1 MHPKPFPKVFPPEF
15 PLELQNVILTLLR
28 DLCVQHFPLAQQP
41 TNNGRPLLLHTHPCD
56 TLVLRTYGATLS
68 LSKSTQSLIAI
79 PLGGLGEFGMNMMA
93 LRLGD
98 DIIVIDAGMMFPESE
113 LLGVDLVIPDTTYLK
128 QNRANVR
135 AIVLTHGHEDH
146 IGALPYIL
154 RDLNVPV
161 YGTRFTLALVKK
173 RLAEANLL
181 DSTTLRE
188 VMPGRLIEIGP
199 YEIEFIPVTHSTIDC
214 VALAVRTPLGV
225 IIHTGDFKID
235 QTPVGGA
242 PFDLHSFARYGNEGV
257 LALFS
262 DSTNVERPGFT
273 PSERAIVPRIEEL
286 CRSAPRRVILSC
298 FASSIHRIQQVIDI
312 ASRVGRK
319 IAFVGRSMVDN
330 VEIAHDL
337 EYLRIPDGM
346 VVRPQ
351 DIRTFD
357 PRRIIIL
364 ASGSQAEPMSSL
376 SRIAVDNHRFVSVD
390 ESDTVILSARIIP
403 GNEKAIF
410 RMLDHMF
417 RRRALVYYDNNA
429 GTIHVSG
436 HASQEEQKLV
446 LQLVK
451 PKYFIPVH
459 GEYRHLFR
467 HAALAHQLGCVSSEI
482 LLLENGQTIEFTED
496 GARRRDPVTSGR
508 VLVDSGSLEEIE
520 EVVIRDRKHLSED
533 GVVVPIIAIDKRT
546 GRMETVPEIVTRGM
560 FSDNG
565 TELMAGA
572 RDVILKTVEQSNAEE
587 KGDWSVIKE
596 KIRVDLKRYINKH
609 TSKRPLILP
618 VILEV

>member
-1 MHPKPFPKVFPPEF
+1 MNK
-15 PLELQNVILTLLR
+15 I
-28 DLCVQHFPLAQQP
+28 
-41 TNNGRPLLLHTHPCD
+41 
-56 TLVLRTYGATLS
+56 S
-68 LSKSTQSLIAI
+68 QSLTVI

-93 LRLGD
+93 LRTGE
-98 DIIVIDAGMMFPESE
+98 DILVIDAGMMFPESE
-113 LLGVDLVIPDTTYLK
+113 LLGVDLVIPDITFLK
-128 QNRANVR
+128 QNRAQVR

-173 RLAEANLL
+173 RLAEAGLL

-188 VMPGRLIEIGP
+188 VLPGRKVEIGP
-199 YEIEFIPVTHSTIDC
+199 YEVEFIAVTHSTIDC
-214 VALAVRTPLGV
+214 VALAVRTPAGV

-242 PFDLHSFARYGNEGV
+242 PFDLHAFARYGNEGV

-319 IAFVGRSMVDN
+319 VAFVGRSMVDN
-330 VEIAHDL
+330 VEIAHSL
-337 EYLRIPDGM
+337 ECLRIPDGM

-351 DIRTFD
+351 DIRGFD
-357 PRRIIIL
+357 PKRIVIL

-390 ESDTVILSARIIP
+390 ENDSVILSARIIP

-417 RRRALVYYDNNA
+417 RRRALVYYDNSA

-436 HASQEEQKLV
+436 HASQEEQKLL

-467 HAALAHQLGCVSSEI
+467 HAALAHQIGCVSGEI
-482 LLLENGQTIEFTED
+482 LLLEDGKVIEFTED
-496 GARRRDPVTSGR
+496 GAHRRDPVTAGR
-508 VLVDSGSLEEIE
+508 VCVDSGSLEEIE

-533 GVVVPIIAIDKRT
+533 GVVVSIIAIDKHT
-546 GRMETVPEIVTRGM
+546 GKMESHPEIVTRGLM
-560 FSDNG
+560 SDNG
-565 TELMAGA
+565 QELIAGA
-572 RDVILKTVEQSNAEE
+572 RAVIINTVEQSNAEE
-587 KGDWSVIKE
+587 KSDWGVIKE

>member
-1 MHPKPFPKVFPPEF
+1 
-15 PLELQNVILTLLR
+15 
-28 DLCVQHFPLAQQP
+28 
-41 TNNGRPLLLHTHPCD
+41 
-56 TLVLRTYGATLS
+56 
-68 LSKSTQSLIAI
+68 LSKSLQTLTAI

-98 DIIVIDAGMMFPESE
+98 EIIVIDAGMMFPESE
-113 LLGVDLVIPDTTYLK
+113 LLGVDLVIPDITYLK
-128 QNRANVR
+128 QNRGHVR

-154 RDLNVPV
+154 KDLNVPV

-173 RLAEANLL
+173 RLDEAGLL

-188 VMPGRLIEIGP
+188 VIPGRLVEVGRF
-199 YEIEFIPVTHSTIDC
+199 EIEFISVTHSTVDC
-214 VALAVRTPLGV
+214 VALAIRTPLGV
-225 IIHTGDFKID
+225 VIHTGDFKID

-242 PFDLHSFARYGNEGV
+242 PFDLHAFARYGNEGV

-312 ASRVGRK
+312 AARVGRK
-319 IAFVGRSMVDN
+319 VAFVGRSMVDN
-330 VEIAHDL
+330 VEIAHSL
-337 EYLRIPDGM
+337 EILHIPDGM

-351 DIRTFD
+351 DIRGFD
-357 PRRIIIL
+357 PKRIVIL

-390 ESDTVILSARIIP
+390 ENDSVILSARIIP
-403 GNEKAIF
+403 GNEKSIF

-417 RRRALVYYDNNA
+417 RRRALVYYENSA

-436 HASQEEQKLV
+436 HASQEEQKLL

-467 HAALAHQLGCVSSEI
+467 HAALAHQLGCVSQEI
-482 LLLENGQTIEFTED
+482 LLLEDGRPIQFTED
-496 GARRRDPVTSGR
+496 GARRLDQVTAGR
-508 VLVDSGSLEEIE
+508 VCVDSGSLEEIE

-533 GVVVPIIAIDKRT
+533 GIVVPIIAIDKHT
-546 GRMETVPEIVTRGM
+546 GKLESHPEIVTRGLM
-560 FSDNG
+560 SDNG
-565 TELMAGA
+565 HELIAGA
-572 RDVILKTVEQSNAEE
+572 RVVIMKTVEESNAEE
-587 KGDWSVIKE
+587 KSDWGVIKE
-596 KIRVDLKRYINKH
+596 KIRVDLKRYINKQ

>member
-1 MHPKPFPKVFPPEF
+1 
-15 PLELQNVILTLLR
+15 
-28 DLCVQHFPLAQQP
+28 
-41 TNNGRPLLLHTHPCD
+41 
-56 TLVLRTYGATLS
+56 
-68 LSKSTQSLIAI
+68 LSKPLQSLFAI

-93 LRLGD
+93 LRYGD

-113 LLGVDLVIPDTTYLK
+113 LLGVDLVIPDITYLK
-128 QNRANVR
+128 QNRQHVR

-146 IGALPYIL
+146 IGALAYIL

-161 YGTRFTLALVKK
+161 YGTRFTLALVRK
-173 RLAEANLL
+173 RITEAGLL
-181 DSTTLRE
+181 ESTTLRE
-188 VMPGRLIEIGP
+188 VMPGRRIEIGP
-199 YEIEFIPVTHSTIDC
+199 YEIEMIPVTHSTIDC
-214 VALAVRTPLGV
+214 VALAIRTPIGV

-235 QTPVGGA
+235 HTPVGGA
-242 PFDLHSFARYGNEGV
+242 GFDIHTLARYGNEGV

-262 DSTNVERPGFT
+262 DSTNVERPGIT
-273 PSERAIVPRIEEL
+273 PSERAVVPRIEEL
-286 CRSAPRRVILSC
+286 ARSAPRRVILSC

-319 IAFVGRSMVDN
+319 VAFVGRSMVDN

-346 VVRPQ
+346 VVRSQ
-351 DIRTFD
+351 DIRAFD
-357 PRRIIIL
+357 PRKIIIL

-390 ESDTVILSARIIP
+390 ENDTVILSSRIIP

-417 RRRALVYYDNNA
+417 RRRALVYYDNSA
-429 GTIHVSG
+429 GVIHVSG

-451 PKYFIPVH
+451 PKYFVPVH

-467 HAALAHQLGCVSSEI
+467 HAALAHQLGVVSGEI
-482 LLLENGQTIEFTED
+482 LLVENGQNIEFTED
-496 GARRRDPVTSGR
+496 GVRRRDPVTAGR

-520 EVVIRDRKHLSED
+520 EVVVRERKHLSED
-533 GVVVPIIAIDKRT
+533 GVVVPIIAIDKHT
-546 GRMETVPEIVTRGM
+546 GKLESQPEIVSRGFM
-560 FSDNG
+560 SDNDSD
-565 TELMAGA
+565 LVVGA
-572 RDVILKTVEQSNAEE
+572 RDIVLRTINDSNAEE
-587 KGDWSVIKE
+587 RADWSVIKE
-596 KIRVDLKRYINKH
+596 KIRVDLKRYINKQ

>member
-1 MHPKPFPKVFPPEF
+1 
-15 PLELQNVILTLLR
+15 
-28 DLCVQHFPLAQQP
+28 
-41 TNNGRPLLLHTHPCD
+41 
-56 TLVLRTYGATLS
+56 
-68 LSKSTQSLIAI
+68 LSKTSQSLTAI

-113 LLGVDLVIPDTTYLK
+113 LLGVDLVIPDISYLK
-128 QNRANVR
+128 QNRSMVR

-154 RDLNVPV
+154 KDLNVPV

-173 RLAEANLL
+173 RLDEAGLL

-188 VMPGRLIEIGP
+188 VIPGRLVEIGP
-199 YEIEFIPVTHSTIDC
+199 FEVEFIAVTHSTVDC
-214 VALAVRTPLGV
+214 VALAIRTPLGV
-225 IIHTGDFKID
+225 VIHTGDFKID

-242 PFDLHSFARYGNEGV
+242 PFDLHAFARYGNDGV

-273 PSERAIVPRIEEL
+273 PSERAIVPRVEEL

-298 FASSIHRIQQVIDI
+298 FASSIHRIQQIIDI
-312 ASRVGRK
+312 AARVNRK
-319 IAFVGRSMVDN
+319 VAFVGRSMVDN
-330 VEIAHDL
+330 VEIAHSL
-337 EYLRIPDGM
+337 ELLRIPDGM

-351 DIRTFD
+351 DIRGFD
-357 PRRIIIL
+357 PKRIIIL

-390 ESDTVILSARIIP
+390 ENDSVILSARIIP
-403 GNEKAIF
+403 GNEKSIF

-417 RRRALVYYDNNA
+417 RRRALVYYDNSA

-436 HASQEEQKLV
+436 HASQEEQKLL

-467 HAALAHQLGCVSSEI
+467 HAALAHQLGCVSNEI
-482 LLLENGQTIEFTED
+482 LLVEDGRPIEFTED
-496 GARRRDPVTSGR
+496 GARRLDPVTAGR
-508 VLVDSGSLEEIE
+508 VCVDSGSLEEIE
-520 EVVIRDRKHLSED
+520 DVVIRDRKHLSED
-533 GVVVPIIAIDKRT
+533 GIVVPIIAIDKHT
-546 GRMETVPEIVTRGM
+546 GKMESHPEIVSRGLM
-560 FSDNG
+560 SDNG
-565 TELMAGA
+565 QELIAGA
-572 RDVILKTVEQSNAEE
+572 RLVIMKTVEESNAEE
-587 KGDWSVIKE
+587 KSDWGVIKE
-596 KIRVDLKRYINKH
+596 KIRVDLKRYISKQ

>member
-1 MHPKPFPKVFPPEF
+1 LTKP
-15 PLELQNVILTLLR
+15 L
-28 DLCVQHFPLAQQP
+28 
-41 TNNGRPLLLHTHPCD
+41 
-56 TLVLRTYGATLS
+56 
-68 LSKSTQSLIAI
+68 QSLFAI

-93 LRLGD
+93 FRYGD

-113 LLGVDLVIPDTTYLK
+113 LLGVDLVIPDITYLK
-128 QNRANVR
+128 QNRQHVR

-173 RLAEANLL
+173 RITEAGLL

-188 VMPGRLIEIGP
+188 VIPGRRIEIGP
-199 YEIEFIPVTHSTIDC
+199 YEIEMIPVTHSTIDC
-214 VALAVRTPLGV
+214 VALAVRTPIGV

-235 QTPVGGA
+235 HTPVGGA
-242 PFDLHSFARYGNEGV
+242 GFDIHTFARYGNEGV

-262 DSTNVERPGFT
+262 DSTNVERPGIT
-273 PSERAIVPRIEEL
+273 PSERAVVPRIEEL
-286 CRSAPRRVILSC
+286 ARSAPRRVILSC

-319 IAFVGRSMVDN
+319 VAFVGRSMVDN

-346 VVRPQ
+346 VVRSQ
-351 DIRTFD
+351 DIRAFD
-357 PRRIIIL
+357 PRKIIIM

-390 ESDTVILSARIIP
+390 ENDTVILSSRIIP

-417 RRRALVYYDNNA
+417 RRRALVYYDNSA
-429 GTIHVSG
+429 GVIHVSG

-467 HAALAHQLGCVSSEI
+467 HAALAHQLGVVSGEI
-482 LLLENGQTIEFTED
+482 LLLENGQNIEFTED
-496 GARRRDPVTSGR
+496 GVHRRDPVTAGR

-520 EVVIRDRKHLSED
+520 EVVVRERKHLSED
-533 GVVVPIIAIDKRT
+533 GVVVPIIAIDKHT
-546 GRMETVPEIVTRGM
+546 GKLESQPEIVSRGFM
-560 FSDNG
+560 SDNG
-565 TELMAGA
+565 SDLVAGA
-572 RDVILKTVEQSNAEE
+572 RDIVLRTINTSNAEE
-587 KGDWSVIKE
+587 RADWSVIKE
-596 KIRVDLKRYINKH
+596 KIRVDLKRYISKQ

>member
-1 MHPKPFPKVFPPEF
+1 MSKP
-15 PLELQNVILTLLR
+15 L
-28 DLCVQHFPLAQQP
+28 
-41 TNNGRPLLLHTHPCD
+41 
-56 TLVLRTYGATLS
+56 
-68 LSKSTQSLIAI
+68 QSLFAI

-93 LRLGD
+93 LRYGD

-113 LLGVDLVIPDTTYLK
+113 LLGVDLVIPDITFLK
-128 QNRANVR
+128 QNRQHVR

-161 YGTRFTLALVKK
+161 FGTRFTLALVKK
-173 RLAEANLL
+173 RITEAGLL
-181 DSTTLRE
+181 ESTTLRE
-188 VMPGRLIEIGP
+188 VIPGRRVEIGP
-199 YEIEFIPVTHSTIDC
+199 FEIEMIPVTHSTIDC
-214 VALAVRTPLGV
+214 VALAVRTPIGV

-235 QTPVGGA
+235 HTPVGGA
-242 PFDLHSFARYGNEGV
+242 GFDIHTFARYGNEGV

-262 DSTNVERPGFT
+262 DSTNVERPGIT
-273 PSERAIVPRIEEL
+273 PSERAVVPRIEEL
-286 CRSAPRRVILSC
+286 ARSAPKRVILSC

-319 IAFVGRSMVDN
+319 VAFVGRSMVDN

-346 VVRPQ
+346 VVRSQ
-351 DIRTFD
+351 DIRAFD
-357 PRRIIIL
+357 PRKIIIL

-390 ESDTVILSARIIP
+390 ENDTVILSSRIIP

-417 RRRALVYYDNNA
+417 RRRALVYYDNSA
-429 GTIHVSG
+429 GVIHVSG

-467 HAALAHQLGCVSSEI
+467 HAALAHQLGVVSGEI
-482 LLLENGQTIEFTED
+482 LLLENGQNIEFTED
-496 GARRRDPVTSGR
+496 GVRRRDPVTAGR

-520 EVVIRDRKHLSED
+520 EVVVRERKHLSED
-533 GVVVPIIAIDKRT
+533 GVVVPIIAIDKHT
-546 GRMETVPEIVTRGM
+546 GKLESQPEIVSRGFM
-560 FSDNG
+560 SDNG
-565 TELMAGA
+565 SDLVAGA
-572 RDVILKTVEQSNAEE
+572 RDIVLRTINTSNAEE
-587 KGDWSVIKE
+587 RADWSVIKE
-596 KIRVDLKRYINKH
+596 KIRVDLKRYISKQ

>member
-1 MHPKPFPKVFPPEF
+1 MSKTS
-15 PLELQNVILTLLR
+15 QTLT
-28 DLCVQHFPLAQQP
+28 
-41 TNNGRPLLLHTHPCD
+41 
-56 TLVLRTYGATLS
+56 
-68 LSKSTQSLIAI
+68 AI
-79 PLGGLGEFGMNMMA
+79 PLGGLGEFGMNMMV
-93 LRLGD
+93 LRFGD
-98 DIIVIDAGMMFPESE
+98 DIIVVDAGMMFPESE

-128 QNRANVR
+128 QNRAHVR

-154 RDLNVPV
+154 KDLNVPV

-173 RLAEANLL
+173 RLAEAGLL
-181 DSTTLRE
+181 ETSTLRE
-188 VMPGRLIEIGP
+188 VIPGRLVEIGP
-199 YEIEFIPVTHSTIDC
+199 FEIEFISVTHSTVDC
-214 VALAVRTPLGV
+214 VALAIRTPVGV
-225 IIHTGDFKID
+225 VIHTGDFKID

-242 PFDLHSFARYGNEGV
+242 PFDLHAFARYGNEGV

-298 FASSIHRIQQVIDI
+298 FASSIHRIQQIIDI
-312 ASRVGRK
+312 AERVNRK
-319 IAFVGRSMVDN
+319 VAFVGRSMVDN
-330 VEIAHDL
+330 VEIAHSLDL
-337 EYLRIPDGM
+337 LRIPDGM

-351 DIRTFD
+351 DIRGFD
-357 PRRIIIL
+357 PKRIVIL

-390 ESDTVILSARIIP
+390 ENDSVILSARIIP
-403 GNEKAIF
+403 GNEKSIF

-417 RRRALVYYDNNA
+417 RRRALVYYDNSA

-436 HASQEEQKLV
+436 HASQEEQKLL

-467 HAALAHQLGCVSSEI
+467 HAALAHQLGCVSEEI
-482 LLLENGQTIEFTED
+482 LLLEDGRTIEFTED
-496 GARRRDPVTSGR
+496 GAHRRDPVTAGR
-508 VLVDSGSLEEIE
+508 VCVDSGSLEEIE
-520 EVVIRDRKHLSED
+520 EVIIRDRKHLSED
-533 GVVVPIIAIDKRT
+533 GIVVPIIAIDKHT
-546 GRMETVPEIVTRGM
+546 GKMESHPEIVTRGLM
-560 FSDNG
+560 SDNG
-565 TELMAGA
+565 QELIAGA
-572 RDVILKTVEQSNAEE
+572 RLVIMKTVEESNAEE
-587 KGDWSVIKE
+587 KSDWGVIKE
-596 KIRVDLKRYINKH
+596 KIRVDLKRYISKQ

>member
-1 MHPKPFPKVFPPEF
+1 
-15 PLELQNVILTLLR
+15 LS
-28 DLCVQHFPLAQQP
+28 QP
-41 TNNGRPLLLHTHPCD
+41 
-56 TLVLRTYGATLS
+56 A
-68 LSKSTQSLIAI
+68 QSLTAI

-93 LRLGD
+93 LRFGD
-98 DIIVIDAGMMFPESE
+98 DILVIDAGMMFPESE
-113 LLGVDLVIPDTTYLK
+113 LLGVDLVIPDITYLK
-128 QNRANVR
+128 QNRAHVR

-173 RLAEANLL
+173 RLDEAGLL
-181 DSTTLRE
+181 QSTTLRE
-188 VMPGRLIEIGP
+188 VIPGGRLVEIGP
-199 YEIEFIPVTHSTIDC
+199 FEIEFIPVTHSTIDC

-242 PFDLHSFARYGNEGV
+242 PFDLHAFARYGHEGV

-273 PSERAIVPRIEEL
+273 GSERNVVPRIEEL

-298 FASSIHRIQQVIDI
+298 FASSIHRIQQVLDI
-312 ASRVGRK
+312 AARVGRK
-319 IAFVGRSMVDN
+319 VAFVGRSMVDN
-330 VEIAHDL
+330 VEIAHSL

-351 DIRTFD
+351 DIRGFD
-357 PRRIIIL
+357 PKRLVIL

-390 ESDTVILSARIIP
+390 ENDTVILSARIIP

-417 RRRALVYYDNNA
+417 RRRALVYYDNSG

-446 LQLVK
+446 LQLIK

-467 HAALAHQLGCVSSEI
+467 HAALAHQLGCVSGEI
-482 LLLENGQTIEFTED
+482 LLLEDGHTIEFTED
-496 GARRRDPVTSGR
+496 GAFRRDPVPAGR
-508 VLVDSGSLEEIE
+508 VCVDSGSLEEIE
-520 EVVIRDRKHLSED
+520 EAVIRDRKHLSED
-533 GVVVPIIAIDKRT
+533 GVVVPIIAIDKHT
-546 GRMETVPEIVTRGM
+546 GRMESQPEIVTRGM

-565 TELMAGA
+565 NEFLAGA
-572 RDVILKTVEQSNAEE
+572 RDVVLKTVEQSNAEE
-587 KGDWSVIKE
+587 KSDWSVIKE
-596 KIRVDLKRYINKH
+596 KIRVDLKRYINKQ

>member
-1 MHPKPFPKVFPPEF
+1 M
-15 PLELQNVILTLLR
+15 
-28 DLCVQHFPLAQQP
+28 
-41 TNNGRPLLLHTHPCD
+41 
-56 TLVLRTYGATLS
+56 
-68 LSKSTQSLIAI
+68 SKSSSQSLLAI

-93 LRLGD
+93 LRFGD

-113 LLGVDLVIPDTTYLK
+113 LLGIDLVIPDITYLK
-128 QNRANVR
+128 QNRQLVR

-161 YGTRFTLALVKK
+161 FGTRFTLALVKK
-173 RLAEANLL
+173 RLEEAGLL
-181 DSTTLRE
+181 ESTTLRE
-188 VMPGRLIEIGP
+188 VIPGRRIEIGP

-214 VALAVRTPLGV
+214 VALAVRTPIGV

-235 QTPVGGA
+235 HTPVNGEG
-242 PFDLHSFARYGNEGV
+242 FDVATFARYGSEGV

-262 DSTNVERPGFT
+262 DSTNVERPGYT

-298 FASSIHRIQQVIDI
+298 FASSVHRIQQVIDI
-312 ASRVGRK
+312 AQRVGRK
-319 IAFVGRSMVDN
+319 VAFVGRSMVDN
-330 VEIAHDL
+330 VEIAHNLDCL
-337 EYLRIPDGM
+337 HIPDGA
-346 VVRPQ
+346 VVRSQ
-351 DIRTFD
+351 DIRGFE
-357 PRRIIIL
+357 PRKLLVL

-376 SRIAVDNHRFVSVD
+376 SRIAVDNHRFVSV
-390 ESDTVILSARIIP
+390 EENDTVILSSRIIP

-417 RRRALVYYDNNA
+417 RRRALVYYDNS
-429 GTIHVSG
+429 GGVIHVSG
-436 HASQEEQKLV
+436 HASQEEQKLL

-467 HAALAHQLGCVSSEI
+467 HAALAHQLGVVSGEI
-482 LLLENGQTIEFTED
+482 LLLEDGKCVEFTED
-496 GARRRDPVTSGR
+496 GAFRREPVVAGR

-520 EVVIRDRKHLSED
+520 EVVVRERKHLSED
-533 GVVVPIIAIDKRT
+533 GVVVPIIAIDKHT
-546 GRMETVPEIVTRGM
+546 GNLESQPEIVTRG
-560 FSDNG
+560 FISDNG
-565 TELMAGA
+565 SDLITGA
-572 RDVILKTVEQSNAEE
+572 RDVVLRTINTSNSEE
-587 KGDWSVIKE
+587 MSDWSVIKE
-596 KIRVDLKRYINKH
+596 KIRVDLKRYINKQ

>member
-1 MHPKPFPKVFPPEF
+1 MSKP
-15 PLELQNVILTLLR
+15 L
-28 DLCVQHFPLAQQP
+28 
-41 TNNGRPLLLHTHPCD
+41 
-56 TLVLRTYGATLS
+56 
-68 LSKSTQSLIAI
+68 QSLFAI

-93 LRLGD
+93 LRYGD

-113 LLGVDLVIPDTTYLK
+113 LLGVDLVIPDITYLK
-128 QNRANVR
+128 QNRQHVR

-173 RLAEANLL
+173 RITEAGLL

-188 VMPGRLIEIGP
+188 VIPGRRIEIGP
-199 YEIEFIPVTHSTIDC
+199 FEIEMIPVTHSTIDC
-214 VALAVRTPLGV
+214 VALAVRTPVGV

-235 QTPVGGA
+235 HTPVGGA
-242 PFDLHSFARYGNEGV
+242 GFDIHTFARYGNEGV

-262 DSTNVERPGFT
+262 DSTNVERPGIT
-273 PSERAIVPRIEEL
+273 PSERAVVPRIEEL
-286 CRSAPRRVILSC
+286 ARSAPKRVILSC

-319 IAFVGRSMVDN
+319 VAFVGRSMVDN

-346 VVRPQ
+346 VVRSQ
-351 DIRTFD
+351 DIRAFD
-357 PRRIIIL
+357 PRKIIIL
-364 ASGSQAEPMSSL
+364 ASGSQAEPLSSL

-390 ESDTVILSARIIP
+390 ENDTVILSSRIIP

-417 RRRALVYYDNNA
+417 RRRALVYYDNSA
-429 GTIHVSG
+429 GVIHVSG

-467 HAALAHQLGCVSSEI
+467 HAALAHQLGVVSGEI
-482 LLLENGQTIEFTED
+482 LLVENGQNIEFTED
-496 GARRRDPVTSGR
+496 GAFRRDPVTAGR

-520 EVVIRDRKHLSED
+520 EVVVRERKHLSED
-533 GVVVPIIAIDKRT
+533 GVVVPIIAIDKHT
-546 GRMETVPEIVTRGM
+546 GKLESQPEIVSRGFM
-560 FSDNG
+560 SDNG
-565 TELMAGA
+565 SDLVAGA
-572 RDVILKTVEQSNAEE
+572 RDIVLRTINTSNAEE
-587 KGDWSVIKE
+587 RADWSVIKE
-596 KIRVDLKRYINKH
+596 KIRVDLKRYISKQ

>member
-1 MHPKPFPKVFPPEF
+1 VIRFQCEKDGDSL
-15 PLELQNVILTLLR
+15 PLSKNNQTLL
-28 DLCVQHFPLAQQP
+28 
-41 TNNGRPLLLHTHPCD
+41 
-56 TLVLRTYGATLS
+56 
-68 LSKSTQSLIAI
+68 AI
-79 PLGGLGEFGMNMMA
+79 PLGGLGEFGMNMMVF
-93 LRLGD
+93 RYGD
-98 DIIVIDAGMMFPESE
+98 DIIVVDAGMMFPESE
-113 LLGVDLVIPDTTYLK
+113 LLGVDLVIPDITYLK
-128 QNRANVR
+128 QNRHLVR

-154 RDLNVPV
+154 RDLNVPI

-173 RLAEANLL
+173 RLEEAGLL
-181 DSTTLRE
+181 DSATLRE
-188 VMPGRLIEIGP
+188 VLPGRRIELGP
-199 YEIEFIPVTHSTIDC
+199 FEIEFISVTHSTIDC
-214 VALAVRTPLGV
+214 VALAIRTPLGV

-235 QTPVGGA
+235 QTPVDNV
-242 PFDLHSFARYGNEGV
+242 PFDLHTFARYGNEGV

-273 PSERAIVPRIEEL
+273 PSERTIVARIEEL
-286 CRSAPRRVILSC
+286 ARSAPRRVVLSC

-312 ASRVGRK
+312 AERVGRK
-319 IAFVGRSMVDN
+319 IAFVGRSMIDN
-330 VEIAHDL
+330 VEIAHNLDC
-337 EYLRIPDGM
+337 LRIPDGM

-351 DIRTFD
+351 DIRSFEAK
-357 PRRIIIL
+357 RIIIL

-390 ESDTVILSARIIP
+390 ENDTVILSARIIP

-417 RRRALVYYDNNA
+417 RRRALVYYDNSA

-436 HASQEEQKLV
+436 HASQEEQKLI
-446 LQLVK
+446 LRLVK

-467 HAALAHQLGCVSSEI
+467 HAALAHQLGAVTEEI
-482 LLLENGQTIEFTED
+482 LLMEDGKCIEFTED
-496 GARRRDPVTSGR
+496 GAFRRDPVTAGR

-520 EVVIRDRKHLSED
+520 AIVVRDRKHLSEE
-533 GVVVPIIAIDKRT
+533 GVVIPIIAIDKHT
-546 GRMETVPEIVTRGM
+546 GKLESAPEVVSRGLMSENNGELLAGAKEIVMKT
-560 FSDNG
+560 F
-565 TELMAGA
+565 EL
-572 RDVILKTVEQSNAEE
+572 SNLEE
-587 KGDWSVIKE
+587 RADWSVIKE
-596 KIRVDLKRYINKH
+596 KIRVDLKRYISKQ

>member
-1 MHPKPFPKVFPPEF
+1 M
-15 PLELQNVILTLLR
+15 
-28 DLCVQHFPLAQQP
+28 
-41 TNNGRPLLLHTHPCD
+41 
-56 TLVLRTYGATLS
+56 
-68 LSKSTQSLIAI
+68 SKTSQSLIAI

-113 LLGVDLVIPDTTYLK
+113 LLGVDLVIPDTSYLK
-128 QNRANVR
+128 QNRSMVR

-154 RDLNVPV
+154 KDLNVPV

-173 RLAEANLL
+173 RLDEAGLL

-188 VMPGRLIEIGP
+188 VLPGRLVEIGP
-199 YEIEFIPVTHSTIDC
+199 FEVEFIAVTHSTVDC
-214 VALAVRTPLGV
+214 VALAIRTPLGV
-225 IIHTGDFKID
+225 VIHTGDFKID

-242 PFDLHSFARYGNEGV
+242 PFDLHAFARYGNDGV

-298 FASSIHRIQQVIDI
+298 FASSIHRIQQIIDI
-312 ASRVGRK
+312 AARVNRK
-319 IAFVGRSMVDN
+319 VAFVGRSMVDN
-330 VEIAHDL
+330 VEIAHSL
-337 EYLRIPDGM
+337 ELLRIPDGM

-351 DIRTFD
+351 DIRGFD
-357 PRRIIIL
+357 PKRIIIL

-390 ESDTVILSARIIP
+390 ENDSVILSARIIP
-403 GNEKAIF
+403 GNEKSIF

-417 RRRALVYYDNNA
+417 RRRALVYYDNSA

-436 HASQEEQKLV
+436 HASQEEQKLL

-467 HAALAHQLGCVSSEI
+467 HAALAHQLGCVSNEI
-482 LLLENGQTIEFTED
+482 LLLEDGRPIEFTED
-496 GARRRDPVTSGR
+496 GARRLDPVTAGR
-508 VLVDSGSLEEIE
+508 VCVDSGSLEEIE
-520 EVVIRDRKHLSED
+520 DVVIRDRKHLSED
-533 GVVVPIIAIDKRT
+533 GIVVPIIAIDKHT
-546 GRMETVPEIVTRGM
+546 GKMESHPEIVSRGLM
-560 FSDNG
+560 SDNG
-565 TELMAGA
+565 QELIAGA
-572 RDVILKTVEQSNAEE
+572 RLVIMKTVEESNAEE
-587 KGDWSVIKE
+587 KSDWGVIKE
-596 KIRVDLKRYINKH
+596 KIRVDLKRYISKQ

>member
-1 MHPKPFPKVFPPEF
+1 LHLGADAALRKTSHS
-15 PLELQNVILTLLR
+15 LT
-28 DLCVQHFPLAQQP
+28 
-41 TNNGRPLLLHTHPCD
+41 
-56 TLVLRTYGATLS
+56 
-68 LSKSTQSLIAI
+68 AI

-113 LLGVDLVIPDTTYLK
+113 LLGVDLVIPDISYLK
-128 QNRANVR
+128 QYRANVR

-173 RLAEANLL
+173 RLDEAGLL

-188 VMPGRLIEIGP
+188 VLPSRLVEIGP
-199 YEIEFIPVTHSTIDC
+199 FEIEFISVTHSTVDC
-214 VALAVRTPLGV
+214 VALAIRTPLGV
-225 IIHTGDFKID
+225 IIHTGDFKVD

-242 PFDLHSFARYGNEGV
+242 PFDLHAFAKYGNEGV

-312 ASRVGRK
+312 AVRVNRK
-319 IAFVGRSMVDN
+319 VAFVGRSMVDN
-330 VEIAHDL
+330 VEIAHSLDIL
-337 EYLRIPDGM
+337 HIPDGM

-351 DIRTFD
+351 DIRGFD
-357 PRRIIIL
+357 PNRIIIL

-376 SRIAVDNHRFVSVD
+376 SRIAVDNHRFVSVEEND
-390 ESDTVILSARIIP
+390 SVILSARIIP
-403 GNEKAIF
+403 GNEKSIF

-417 RRRALVYYDNNA
+417 RRRALVYYDNSA

-436 HASQEEQKLV
+436 HASQEEQKLL

-451 PKYFIPVH
+451 PRYFIPVH

-467 HAALAHQLGCVSSEI
+467 HAALAHSLGAVSEEI
-482 LLLENGQTIEFTED
+482 LLVEDGQSVEFTED
-496 GARRRDPVTSGR
+496 GARRRDPVTAGR
-508 VLVDSGSLEEIE
+508 VCVDSGSLEEIE
-520 EVVIRDRKHLSED
+520 DVVIRERKHLSED
-533 GVVVPIIAIDKRT
+533 GVVVPIIAIDKHT
-546 GRMETVPEIVTRGM
+546 GKVESQPEIVTRGLM
-560 FSDNG
+560 SENG
-565 TELMAGA
+565 TELIAGA
-572 RDVILKTVEQSNAEE
+572 RVVVMKTVEESNAEE
-587 KGDWSVIKE
+587 KSDWGVIKE
-596 KIRVDLKRYINKH
+596 KIRVDLKRYINKQ

>member
-1 MHPKPFPKVFPPEF
+1 
-15 PLELQNVILTLLR
+15 LR
-28 DLCVQHFPLAQQP
+28 LGDDA
-41 TNNGRPLLLHTHPCD
+41 
-56 TLVLRTYGATLS
+56 S
-68 LSKSTQSLIAI
+68 LSKSTHTLTAI

-93 LRLGD
+93 LRLGE
-98 DIIVIDAGMMFPESE
+98 DILVIDAGMMFPESE
-113 LLGVDLVIPDTTYLK
+113 LLGVDLVIPDISYLK
-128 QNRANVR
+128 QNRSQVR

-173 RLAEANLL
+173 RLEEAGLL
-181 DSTTLRE
+181 DSTRLRE
-188 VMPGRLIEIGP
+188 VLPGRMVEIGP
-199 YEIEFIPVTHSTIDC
+199 FEIEFISVTHSTIDC
-214 VALAVRTPLGV
+214 VSLAIRTPLGV

-242 PFDLHSFARYGNEGV
+242 PFDLHAFARYGNEGV

-312 ASRVGRK
+312 AARVGRK

-330 VEIAHDL
+330 VEIAHSL
-337 EYLRIPDGM
+337 ECLRIPDGM

-351 DIRTFD
+351 DIRGFD
-357 PRRIIIL
+357 PKRLVIL

-390 ESDTVILSARIIP
+390 ENDSVILSARIIP

-417 RRRALVYYDNNA
+417 RRRALVYYDNSA

-436 HASQEEQKLV
+436 HASQEEQKLL

-467 HAALAHQLGCVSSEI
+467 HAALAHQLGCVSGEI
-482 LLLENGQTIEFTED
+482 LLLEDGKTIEFTED
-496 GARRRDPVTSGR
+496 GVHRRDPVIAGR
-508 VLVDSGSLEEIE
+508 VCVDSGSLEEIE

-533 GVVVPIIAIDKRT
+533 GVVVPIIAIDKHT
-546 GRMETVPEIVTRGM
+546 GKLESQPEIVTRGLM
-560 FSDNG
+560 SDNG
-565 TELMAGA
+565 QELIAGA
-572 RDVILKTVEQSNAEE
+572 RQVILKTVEESNAEE
-587 KGDWSVIKE
+587 KSDWGVIKE
-596 KIRVDLKRYINKH
+596 KIRIDLKRYINKQ

>member
-1 MHPKPFPKVFPPEF
+1 MSK
-15 PLELQNVILTLLR
+15 
-28 DLCVQHFPLAQQP
+28 
-41 TNNGRPLLLHTHPCD
+41 NN
-56 TLVLRTYGATLS
+56 
-68 LSKSTQSLIAI
+68 QSLLAI
-79 PLGGLGEFGMNMMA
+79 PLGGLGEFGMNMMVF
-93 LRLGD
+93 RYGD
-98 DIIVIDAGMMFPESE
+98 DIIVVDAGMMFPESE
-113 LLGVDLVIPDTTYLK
+113 LLGVDLVIPDITYLK
-128 QNRANVR
+128 QNQHLVR

-154 RDLNVPV
+154 RDLNVPI

-173 RLAEANLL
+173 RLEEAGLL
-181 DSTTLRE
+181 DSATLRE
-188 VMPGRLIEIGP
+188 VLPGRRIELGP
-199 YEIEFIPVTHSTIDC
+199 FEIEFISVTHSTIDC
-214 VALAVRTPLGV
+214 VALAIRTPLGV

-235 QTPVGGA
+235 QTPVDKV
-242 PFDLHSFARYGNEGV
+242 PFDLHAFARYGNEGV

-273 PSERAIVPRIEEL
+273 PSERTIVPRIEEL
-286 CRSAPRRVILSC
+286 ARSAPRRVVLSC

-312 ASRVGRK
+312 AERVGRK
-319 IAFVGRSMVDN
+319 IAFVGRSMIDN
-330 VEIAHDL
+330 VEIAHNLDC
-337 EYLRIPDGM
+337 LRIPDGM

-351 DIRTFD
+351 DIRSFE
-357 PRRIIIL
+357 PKKIIIL

-390 ESDTVILSARIIP
+390 ENDTVILSARIIP

-417 RRRALVYYDNNA
+417 RRRALVYYDNSA

-436 HASQEEQKLV
+436 HGSQEEQKLI
-446 LQLVK
+446 LRLVK

-467 HAALAHQLGCVSSEI
+467 HAALAHQLGAVSEEIMLMEDGKCV
-482 LLLENGQTIEFTED
+482 EFTED
-496 GARRRDPVTSGR
+496 GAFRRDPVTAGR

-520 EVVIRDRKHLSED
+520 AIVVRDRKHLSEE
-533 GVVVPIIAIDKRT
+533 GVVIPIIAIDKHT
-546 GRMETVPEIVTRGM
+546 GKLESAPEVVSRGLMSENNGELLDGAKEIVMKT
-560 FSDNG
+560 F
-565 TELMAGA
+565 EL
-572 RDVILKTVEQSNAEE
+572 SNLEE
-587 KGDWSVIKE
+587 RADWSVIKE
-596 KIRVDLKRYINKH
+596 KIRVDLKRYISKQ